1 MGILEKLPDRPVFFW
16 KPENLEKESFIEEA
30 K

>member
-1 MGILEKLPDRPVFFW
+1 MGILEKLPDRPGFFGE
-16 KPENLEKESFIEEA
+16 PESLEKESFIEEA

>member
-1 MGILEKLPDRPVFFW
+1 MGILEKMPDRPVFVW
-16 KPENLEKESFIEEA
+16 EPESLEKESFIEEA